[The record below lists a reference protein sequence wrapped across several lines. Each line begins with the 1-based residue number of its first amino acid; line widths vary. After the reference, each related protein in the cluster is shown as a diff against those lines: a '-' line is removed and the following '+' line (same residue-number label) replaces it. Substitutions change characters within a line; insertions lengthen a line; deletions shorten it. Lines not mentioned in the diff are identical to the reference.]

1 MATRER
7 GRAWLERQAKKP
19 GGQAWGAVLL
29 ADYDELG
36 ETLERYGKQATEAVH
51 GALGHPVTAL
61 TAAAVRGDTRAVT
74 MLLDAGADPNEKASG
89 HQTASPTA
97 WAIEADSLGCVR
109 LLLAAQQHAG
119 GCVRLLL
126 AAQQH
131 AGISQPEDEDWS
143 DMAVVHHDYTMHPD
157 PDILRALLANGARV
171 TQRALCIS
179 ISDGVQQAVELLLDH
194 GCDANQRDEQAR
206 ETPLGWCV
214 QALSGRASDNETSGP
229 AMLTL
234 LLGRGADPN
243 APCGPPGMYQ
253 RPVLV
258 AAAEAG
264 AAWAIQQLIDGGAD
278 PEQARE
284 HVRLQGL
291 RTPCEK
297 PALEALCLFV

>member
-7 GRAWLERQAKKP
+7 GRAWLESQALKP
-19 GGQAWGAVLL
+19 GGRAWGAVLL
-29 ADYDELG
+29 ADYDALAK
-36 ETLERYGKQATEAVH
+36 TLERYGKQATQAVQ
-51 GALGHPVTAL
+51 GGFGHPVTAL
-61 TAAAVRGDTRAVT
+61 TAGAVRGDTRAVT
-74 MLLDAGADPNEKASG
+74 MLLDAGADPYEKASG

-109 LLLAAQQHAG
+109 LLLE
-119 GCVRLLL
+119 
-126 AAQQH
+126 AQQH

-143 DMAVVHHDYTMHPD
+143 DMAVVHHDYTVHPD
-157 PDILRALLANGARV
+157 PDILRALLANGARA
-171 TQRALCIS
+171 TQRALCAS
-179 ISDGVQQAVELLLDH
+179 ISEGVQQAAELLLDH
-194 GCDANQRDEQAR
+194 GCDANQRDEQGR

-214 QALSGRASDNETSGP
+214 QALGGRASDNEPSGP

-243 APCGPPGMYQ
+243 APCGAPGLYQ

-284 HVRLQGL
+284 HVRRQGL
-291 RTPCEK
+291 RSPCEK
-297 PALEALCLFV
+297 PALEALCLFI